1 MKKKKKIIRGFGSPY
16 HILSG
21 LNPNEP
27 TNGLNNTN
35 SSGVDSNPA
44 QGTNS
49 TEGTGTQESQG
60 GEGTGGGGNFMSNVS
75 QIAGYA
81 GMFDSIAQNISA
93 GIDATRSGTS
103 GKPQVLVEGVL
114 GGQSGTHLGNMWTTR
129 AKTNQ
134 AIDYVN
140 TLGGVTVDD
149 SSNEALLNSYNTNGQ
164 IANLNIDTRGK
175 EWQDFAL
182 DPISYG
188 LTSLFGLRESAAE
201 RQARINR
208 AINTANARRQ
218 QALSNAAMNVQ
229 TNRNNALLAN
239 YAAFGGPLFGVG
251 YDSSGALE
259 YDLAKDAQYAKM
271 LSAQNKGTS
280 TSYIPPT
287 EFAEGGKIYI
297 KPSKKANFA
306 RNASHWHDEGGML
319 LSDFFTNGVDIINN
333 GGTHEQNPNEGVPM
347 GIAPDGKPNLVEEG
361 EAIFNDYVFSN
372 RLKVPKAVRNKYKLR
387 GPKDMTFAE
396 AFIEAQRES
405 EERPNDPISKNG
417 LDNLAMILAQTQ
429 EIVRNAPK
437 RGHRAAKGGH
447 LFSGE
452 DDNSYDS
459 GAMTPEKYYSIHGVY
474 PGEYFNADNWTPEAL
489 ARAGYADPQPV
500 VVPTQNPT
508 GGERIKTAPPASEP
522 TDPTKPR
529 VILEGNS
536 KMSPLRYAP
545 IGASVGAVLA
555 DTFGATNNPVIYDE
569 LPGYYNVGFSP
580 LANYIPVT
588 HTDIRYQQIQN
599 AQEAAAARN
608 ALMQS
613 TSPSRNAAILSADFN
628 AQIANGNLLRQGE
641 MEEYDR
647 LLKRE
652 EFNRATN
659 QQNTNWG
666 LNTALANREY
676 ALNLGKAR
684 FQQALATDESSNNM
698 MAAKARNIEGLAEG
712 IGELGREKDAMAWR
726 DMLLRAGV
734 YGTLSEKPANWTKKE
749 WEDYQNYVRTGVY
762 TGANGGKIKR
772 RKKGLT
778 Y

>member
-1 MKKKKKIIRGFGSPY
+1 MKKKKKIIRGFDLPY
-16 HILSG
+16 HKYSLG
-21 LNPNEP
+21 TEN
-27 TNGLNNTN
+27 LNNTN
-35 SSGVDSNPA
+35 SSGIDSNPA
-44 QGTNS
+44 QDTNS
-49 TEGTGTQESQG
+49 TAGTGTQEGQG
-60 GEGTGGGGNFMSNVS
+60 GEGTGGGGDFMSKAS
-75 QIAGYA
+75 QIVGVA
-81 GMFDSIAQNISA
+81 GMFDSIAQNISS
-93 GIDATRSGTS
+93 GIDASRSGTS
-103 GKPQVLVEGVL
+103 GTPQVLVEGVL

-164 IANLNIDTRGK
+164 IANLNIDTK
-175 EWQDFAL
+175 LKDFQDFAF
-182 DPISYG
+182 DPLSFG
-188 LTSLFGLRESAAE
+188 LTSLFGMRESAAK

-239 YAAFGGPLFGVG
+239 YAAFGGPLFDMG
-251 YDSSGALE
+251 YGTTSALD
-259 YDLAKDAQYAKM
+259 YDLAKDAQHAKM
-271 LSAQNKGTS
+271 LSAQNKGT
-280 TSYIPPT
+280 TTQYIPPT

-297 KPSKKANFA
+297 KPSKRGTFTAAAKSRGMGVQEFASKVLANKDNYSPAMVKKANFA
-306 RNASHWHDEGGML
+306 RNASHWHDNGGML

-372 RLKVPKAVRNKYKLR
+372 RLRVPKAVRNKYKLR

-396 AFIEAQRES
+396 AFIQAQKES

-429 EIVRNAPK
+429 EMVRNTPK
-437 RGHRAAKGGH
+437 RGHKAAKGGH
-447 LFSGE
+447 LFEEG
-452 DDNSYDS
+452 DIL
-459 GAMTPEKYYSIHGVY
+459 EKYRESVPEESIPDDAQADVDAFWKDALGKWDT
-474 PGEYFNADNWTPEAL
+474 PGNRVLYMENPEL
-489 ARAGYADPQPV
+489 FED
-500 VVPTQNPT
+500 
-508 GGERIKTAPPASEP
+508 
-522 TDPTKPR
+522 
-529 VILEGNS
+529 S
-536 KMSPLRYAP
+536 KFSPLRYAP
-545 IGASVGAVLA
+545 IGASASAVLSDA
-555 DTFGATNNPVIYDE
+555 FGATNNPVIFDE

-588 HTDIRYQQIQN
+588 HTDTRYQQIQN
-599 AQEAAAARN
+599 AQQAAATRN

-613 TSPSRNAAILSADFN
+613 TSPSRNNAILAADFN
-628 AQIANGNLLRQGE
+628 AQVANGELLRQGE
-641 MEEYDR
+641 LQDYERM
-647 LLKRE
+647 LKRE

-676 ALNLGKAR
+676 GLNLGNAR
-684 FQQALATDESSNNM
+684 LRQAMATDESSNNM

-712 IGELGREKDAMAWR
+712 LGELGREKDAMAWR

-734 YGTLSEKPANWTKKE
+734 YGTQSEKPMGWSDE
-749 WEDYQNYVRTGVY
+749 QWIDYIRNTRK
-762 TGANGGKIKR
+762 AACGGKIKR

>member
-1 MKKKKKIIRGFGSPY
+1 MKKKKKIIRGFDLPY
-16 HILSG
+16 HKYLLG
-21 LNPNEP
+21 TEN
-27 TNGLNNTN
+27 LNNTN

-49 TEGTGTQESQG
+49 TEGTGTQKGQG
-60 GEGTGGGGNFMSNVS
+60 GGGAGGGGNFMDNV
-75 QIAGYA
+75 QKIGGYA
-81 GMFDSIAQNISA
+81 SMFDSLAQGISS

-103 GKPQVLVEGVL
+103 GTPQVLVEGVL
-114 GGQSGTHLGNMWTTR
+114 GGQSGSHLGSMWTTR

-164 IANLNIDTRGK
+164 IANLNIDTK
-175 EWQDFAL
+175 LKDFQDFVF
-182 DPISYG
+182 DPLSFG
-188 LTSLFGLRESAAE
+188 LTSLFGMRESAAD

-208 AINTANARRQ
+208 AINAANARRQ

-239 YAAFGGPLFGVG
+239 YAAFGGPIFNLG
-251 YDSSGALE
+251 YSGSSALD
-259 YDLAKDAQYAKM
+259 YDLAKDAQHAKM
-271 LSAQNKGTS
+271 LSAQNKGT
-280 TSYIPPT
+280 TTQYIPPT

-297 KPSKKANFA
+297 KPSKRGTFTAAAKSRGMGVQEFASKVLANKDNYSPAMVKKANFA
-306 RNASHWHDEGGML
+306 RNASHWHNDGGML

-361 EAIFNDYVFSN
+361 EAIFNDYVFSH

-396 AFIEAQRES
+396 AFIQAQKES

-429 EIVRNAPK
+429 EMVRNAPK
-437 RGHRAAKGGH
+437 REHKAAKGGH
-447 LFSGE
+447 LFKEG
-452 DDNSYDS
+452 DIL
-459 GAMTPEKYYSIHGVY
+459 EKYRENVPEENI
-474 PGEYFNADNWTPEAL
+474 PDDAQADVDAFWENTLGKWDTPRNRVLYME
-489 ARAGYADPQPV
+489 
-500 VVPTQNPT
+500 NP
-508 GGERIKTAPPASEP
+508 ELFE
-522 TDPTKPR
+522 D
-529 VILEGNS
+529 S
-536 KMSPLRYAP
+536 KFSPLRYAP
-545 IGASVGAVLA
+545 IGASASAVLSDA
-555 DTFGATNNPVIYDE
+555 FGATNNPVIFDE

-588 HTDIRYQQIQN
+588 HTDTRYQQIQN
-599 AQEAAAARN
+599 AQQAAATRN

-613 TSPSRNAAILSADFN
+613 TSPSRNNAILAADFN
-628 AQIANGNLLRQGE
+628 AQIANGELLRQGE
-641 MEEYDR
+641 LQDYERMLR
-647 LLKRE
+647 RE

-676 ALNLGKAR
+676 GLNLGNAR
-684 FQQALATDESSNNM
+684 LKQAMATDESSNNM

-712 IGELGREKDAMAWR
+712 LGELGREKDAMAWR

-734 YGTLSEKPANWTKKE
+734 YGTQSEKPMGWSDE
-749 WEDYQNYVRTGVY
+749 QWMDYIRNTRK
-762 TGANGGKIKR
+762 AACGGKIKR

>member
-1 MKKKKKIIRGFGSPY
+1 MKKKKKIIRGFDLPY
-16 HILSG
+16 HRFDG
-21 LNPNEP
+21 LTEG
-27 TNGLNNTN
+27 TNNLNNTN
-35 SSGVDSNPA
+35 GAGLSNNDTNNNGTQNKSTNPESGVS
-44 QGTNS
+44 S
-49 TEGTGTQESQG
+49 
-60 GEGTGGGGNFMSNVS
+60 GGGGNFMDNV
-75 QIAGYA
+75 QKIGGYA
-81 GMFDSIAQNISA
+81 SMFDSIAQGISS

-103 GKPQVLVEGVL
+103 GTPQVLVEGVL
-114 GGQSGTHLGNMWTTR
+114 GGQSGSHLGSMWTTR

-140 TLGGVTVDD
+140 TLGGATVDD

-164 IANLNIDTRGK
+164 IATLNIDTK
-175 EWQDFAL
+175 LKDFQDFAL
-182 DPISYG
+182 DPLSFG
-188 LTSLFGLRESAAE
+188 LTSLFGMRESADK

-208 AINTANARRQ
+208 AISAANARRQ

-239 YAAFGGPLFGVG
+239 YAAFGGPIFNLG
-251 YDSSGALE
+251 YSGSSALD

-271 LSAQNKGTS
+271 LSAQNKGT
-280 TSYIPPT
+280 TTQYIPPT
-287 EFAEGGKIYI
+287 EFAEGGKIHI
-297 KPSKKANFA
+297 KPSKRGTFTAAAKSRGMGVQEFASKVLANKDNYSPAMVKKANFA
-306 RNASHWHDEGGML
+306 RNASHWHDNGGML

-372 RLKVPKAVRNKYKLR
+372 RLRVPKAVRNKYKLR

-396 AFIEAQRES
+396 AFIQAQKES

-429 EIVRNAPK
+429 EMVRNTPK
-437 RGHRAAKGGH
+437 RGHKAAKGGH
-447 LFSGE
+447 LFKEG
-452 DDNSYDS
+452 DIL
-459 GAMTPEKYYSIHGVY
+459 EKYRDDVPEENIPDDAQADVDAFW
-474 PGEYFNADNWTPEAL
+474 ENALGKWDTPRNRAL
-489 ARAGYADPQPV
+489 YME
-500 VVPTQNPT
+500 NP
-508 GGERIKTAPPASEP
+508 ELFE
-522 TDPTKPR
+522 D
-529 VILEGNS
+529 S
-536 KMSPLRYAP
+536 KFSPLRYAP
-545 IGASVGAVLA
+545 IGASASAVLSDA
-555 DTFGATNNPVIYDE
+555 FGATNNPVIFDE

-588 HTDIRYQQIQN
+588 HTDTRYQQIQN

-613 TSPSRNAAILSADFN
+613 TSPNRNAAILAADFN

-676 ALNLGKAR
+676 GLNLGNAR
-684 FQQALATDESSNNM
+684 LRQAMATDESSNNM

-712 IGELGREKDAMAWR
+712 LGELGREKDAMAWR

-734 YGTLSEKPANWTKKE
+734 YGTQSEKPMGWSDE
-749 WEDYQNYVRTGVY
+749 QWIDYIRNTRK
-762 TGANGGKIKR
+762 AACGGKIKR

>member
-1 MKKKKKIIRGFGSPY
+1 MKKKKKIIRGFDLPY
-16 HILSG
+16 HRFDG
-21 LNPNEP
+21 LTEG
-27 TNGLNNTN
+27 TNNLNNTN
-35 SSGVDSNPA
+35 GAGLSNND
-44 QGTNS
+44 TNNN
-49 TEGTGTQESQG
+49 GTQNKSTNPESG
-60 GEGTGGGGNFMSNVS
+60 ASSGGGGNFMDNV
-75 QIAGYA
+75 QKIGGYA
-81 GMFDSIAQNISA
+81 SMFDSIAQGISS

-103 GKPQVLVEGVL
+103 GTPQVLVEGVL
-114 GGQSGTHLGNMWTTR
+114 GGQSGSHLGSMWTTR

-140 TLGGVTVDD
+140 TLGGATVDD

-164 IANLNIDTRGK
+164 IANLNIDTK
-175 EWQDFAL
+175 LKDFQDFAF
-182 DPISYG
+182 DPLSFG
-188 LTSLFGLRESAAE
+188 LTSLFGMRESAAD

-208 AINTANARRQ
+208 AISAANARRQ

-239 YAAFGGPLFGVG
+239 YAAFGGPIFNLG
-251 YDSSGALE
+251 YSGSSALD
-259 YDLAKDAQYAKM
+259 YDLAKDAQHAKM
-271 LSAQNKGTS
+271 LSAQNKGT
-280 TSYIPPT
+280 TTQYIPPT

-297 KPSKKANFA
+297 KPSKRGTFTAAAKSRGMGVQEFASKVLANKDNYSPAMVKKANFA
-306 RNASHWHDEGGML
+306 RNASHWHDNGGML

-372 RLKVPKAVRNKYKLR
+372 RLRVPKAVRNKYKLR

-396 AFIEAQRES
+396 AFIQAQKES

-429 EIVRNAPK
+429 EMVRNSPK
-437 RGHRAAKGGH
+437 RSHRAAKGGH
-447 LFSGE
+447 LF
-452 DDNSYDS
+452 DDGSKILKKYIEEVPEENIPEQSQAEIDAFWKNTLGDLDSPQHRIWYIEGQNNPEEVNS
-459 GAMTPEKYYSIHGVY
+459 T
-474 PGEYFNADNWTPEAL
+474 
-489 ARAGYADPQPV
+489 
-500 VVPTQNPT
+500 
-508 GGERIKTAPPASEP
+508 
-522 TDPTKPR
+522 
-529 VILEGNS
+529 
-536 KMSPLRYAP
+536 MSPLRYAP
-545 IGASVGAVLA
+545 IGASAMAVLSDA
-555 DTFGATNNPVIYDE
+555 FGATNNPVIFDE

-588 HTDIRYQQIQN
+588 HTDTRYQQIQN
-599 AQEAAAARN
+599 AQQAAATRN

-613 TSPSRNAAILSADFN
+613 TSPSRNNAILAADFN
-628 AQIANGNLLRQGE
+628 AQVANGELLRQGE
-641 MEEYDR
+641 FQDYERMLR
-647 LLKRE
+647 RE

-659 QQNTNWG
+659 QQNTEWG

-676 ALNLGKAR
+676 GLNLGNAR
-684 FQQALATDESSNNM
+684 LRQAMATDESSNNM

-712 IGELGREKDAMAWR
+712 LGELGREKDAMAWR

-734 YGTLSEKPANWTKKE
+734 YGTLSEKPAGWTDKQ
-749 WEDYQNYVRTGVY
+749 WFDYQMSTRKR
-762 TGANGGKIKR
+762 AEGGKIKR

>member
-1 MKKKKKIIRGFGSPY
+1 MKKKKKIIRDFELPY
-16 HILSG
+16 HKYDKG
-21 LNPNEP
+21 TENLN
-27 TNGLNNTN
+27 NNTN
-35 SSGVDSNPA
+35 GAGLMD
-44 QGTNS
+44 
-49 TEGTGTQESQG
+49 
-60 GEGTGGGGNFMSNVS
+60 NV
-75 QIAGYA
+75 QKIGGYA
-81 GMFDSIAQNISA
+81 SMFDSIAQGISS

-103 GKPQVLVEGVL
+103 GTPQVLVEGVL
-114 GGQSGTHLGNMWTTR
+114 GGQSGSHLGSMWTTR

-164 IANLNIDTRGK
+164 IANLNIDTK
-175 EWQDFAL
+175 LKDFQDFVF
-182 DPISYG
+182 DPLSFG
-188 LTSLFGLRESAAE
+188 LTSLFGMRESAAD

-239 YAAFGGPLFGVG
+239 YAAFGGPLFDMG
-251 YDSSGALE
+251 YGTTGALD
-259 YDLAKDAQYAKM
+259 YDLAKDAQYAKI
-271 LSAQNKGTS
+271 LSAQNKGT
-280 TSYIPPT
+280 TTQYIPPT

-297 KPSKKANFA
+297 KPSKRGTFTAAAKSRGMGVQEFASKVLANKDNYSPAMVKKANFA
-306 RNASHWHDEGGML
+306 RNASHWHDGGGML

-372 RLKVPKAVRNKYKLR
+372 RLRVPKAVRNKYKLR

-396 AFIEAQRES
+396 AFIQAQKES

-417 LDNLAMILAQTQ
+417 LNNLAMILAQTQ
-429 EIVRNAPK
+429 EMVRNSPK
-437 RGHRAAKGGH
+437 RGHKAAKGGH

-452 DDNSYDS
+452 DDNLYDS
-459 GAMTPEKYYSIHGVY
+459 GSMTPEEYYRLYGTY
-474 PGEYFNADNWTPEAL
+474 PEEYFNADNWTPEAL
-489 ARAGYADPQPV
+489 ARVGYADPQPV
-500 VVPTQNPT
+500 VVPSQNPA
-508 GGERIKTAPPASEP
+508 GSERIETAPPASDP
-522 TDPTKPR
+522 TDPTKPK

-536 KMSPLRYAP
+536 TMSPLRYAP
-545 IGASVGAVLA
+545 IGASAMAVLSDA
-555 DTFGATNNPVIYDE
+555 FGATNNPVIFDE

-588 HTDIRYQQIQN
+588 HTDTRYQQIQN

-613 TSPSRNAAILSADFN
+613 TSPSRNAAILAADFN

-676 ALNLGKAR
+676 GLNLGNAR
-684 FQQALATDESSNNM
+684 LKQAMATDESSNNM

-712 IGELGREKDAMAWR
+712 LGELGREKDAMAWR

-734 YGTLSEKPANWTKKE
+734 YGTQSEKPMGWSDE
-749 WEDYQNYVRTGVY
+749 QWIDYIRNTRK
-762 TGANGGKIKR
+762 AACGGKIKR
-772 RKKGLT
+772 KKKGLT